1 MHYKAIKLITDRL
14 KCCSLV
20 PIPCKLIRKKLG
32 WLPLANNSFVDTSSP
47 AGDNKCMSKK
57 YRINRR
63 HFIQYGSLAI
73 GSGIIAA
80 CSNTTSKAP
89 SQSDAPTSNTAS
101 TGKLDKIT
109 YGTNWFAQA
118 EHGGFYQ
125 AVATGIYQEHGL
137 DVTIKMGG
145 PQVNSTQL
153 LMGGAVDFFM
163 GYSSDAI
170 KAIEEGIPKITIA
183 AIFQKDP
190 QVLIAHPG
198 VGNDSI
204 EKLKGK
210 PILVSAAA
218 NTTYWPF
225 LKAKYKFTD
234 EQKRPYNFNP
244 GPFLADKTSVQQGY
258 VTSEPLVIQK
268 QGGFEPVVML
278 LADNGYNPYS
288 TTIETKKEL
297 VDKNPDLVQRFVDA
311 SIKGWYSYL
320 ENPAPGNELIKKDNP
335 EMTDEQLKYGLD
347 SLKKYG
353 IITSGDAQKLGIGAM
368 TEARWKSF
376 FDTMTAQGVFK
387 KDTNY
392 KQAFTLKF
400 VNKGIEAYQKA

>member
-1 MHYKAIKLITDRL
+1 
-14 KCCSLV
+14 
-20 PIPCKLIRKKLG
+20 
-32 WLPLANNSFVDTSSP
+32 
-47 AGDNKCMSKK
+47 MSKN

-63 HFIQYGSLAI
+63 HFIQYASLAI

-80 CSNTTSKAP
+80 CTNTSSKAP
-89 SQSDAPTSNTAS
+89 SQSASPRSNMAS
-101 TGKLDKIT
+101 TGQLDKIT

-125 AVATGIYQEHGL
+125 AVATGIYKEHGL

-145 PQVNSTQL
+145 PQANSTQL

-163 GYSSDAI
+163 GYGSDAI
-170 KAIEEGIPKITIA
+170 KAIEEGIPKITVA

-198 VGNDSI
+198 AGNDSL

-244 GPFLADKTSVQQGY
+244 GPFLADKLSVQQGY
-258 VTSEPLVIQK
+258 VTSEPLSIKK
-268 QGGFEPVVML
+268 QGGFDPIVML
-278 LADNGYNPYS
+278 LADYGYTPYA

-297 VDKNPDLVQRFVDA
+297 VEKKPDLVQRFVDA

-335 EMTDEQLKYGLD
+335 EMTDEQLNYGLE

-353 IITSGDAQKLGIGAM
+353 IITSGDAQTLGIGAM
-368 TEARWKSF
+368 TDARWKSF
-376 FDTMTAQGVFK
+376 FDSMTAQGVFK
-387 KDTNY
+387 KDTDY

-400 VNKGIEAYQKA
+400 VNKGVEAYKKA